1 MKTCIAFRI
10 RCQGLGYM
18 PEVYAS
24 PDLAALA
31 IPGAE
36 ALERATHGQTGKDG
50 SPRWARVE
58 PVKFVVHDAM
68 AGSFEAW
75 PDEPAPAPEAPAAT
89 GTNRATAALPDVVIS
104 AIGFVDNPG

>member
-10 RCQGLGYM
+10 RCQGLGYL

-31 IPGAE
+31 LPGAE

-68 AGSFEAW
+68 AASFQPW
-75 PDEPAPAPEAPAAT
+75 PDEPAQDPEAPAAP
-89 GTNRATAALPDVVIS
+89 GPNRASSALPDMAIS
-104 AIGFVDNPG
+104 AVGHVG